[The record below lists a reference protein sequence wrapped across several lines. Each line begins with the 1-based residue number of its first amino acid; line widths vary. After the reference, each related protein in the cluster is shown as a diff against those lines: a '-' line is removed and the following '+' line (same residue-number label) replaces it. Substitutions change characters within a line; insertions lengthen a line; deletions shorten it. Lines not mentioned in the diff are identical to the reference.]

1 MKLPV
6 ESARGAEHSSSFNQD
21 TSGDFNMATGTQTH
35 GARDQGSARRG
46 SEGVY
51 DQASE
56 AISNMAEGASD
67 MWDEAYDRGARYY
80 READG
85 SVVVT
90 AIVAGAIG
98 YALAYLVHGYQ
109 SSVGRDWSGASR
121 NHGREQNR
129 RNYR

>member
-1 MKLPV
+1 
-6 ESARGAEHSSSFNQD
+6 
-21 TSGDFNMATGTQTH
+21 MATGTQTH
-35 GARDQGSARRG
+35 GARKNQGSIERE
-46 SEGVY
+46 SEGLY

-67 MWDEAYDRGARYY
+67 MWDDAYDRGARYY
-80 READG
+80 RDADG

-109 SSVGRDWSGASR
+109 SSSGRDWTGASR
-121 NHGREQNR
+121 TYGREQNR
-129 RNYR
+129 RSYR